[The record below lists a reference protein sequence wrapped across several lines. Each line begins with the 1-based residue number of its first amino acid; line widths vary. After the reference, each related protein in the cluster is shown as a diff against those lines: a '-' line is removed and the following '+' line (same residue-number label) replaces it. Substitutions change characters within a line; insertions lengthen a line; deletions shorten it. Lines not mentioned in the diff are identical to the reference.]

1 MNAEGAAVEQIFE
14 SSRVRELQMTREDL
28 PGYRDGSNP
37 FLPSVKKPGESNTGE
52 KPAEKKSFFRS
63 SDSKENK

>member
-1 MNAEGAAVEQIFE
+1 
-14 SSRVRELQMTREDL
+14 MTREDL

-37 FLPSVKKPGESNTGE
+37 FLPSVKPGE